1 MQSKKPWRPPPK
13 LEDIAAVVARVEL
26 IPADRPLTTGEIRL
40 LDSLAA
46 QLRRRSQNDR
56 SEGLLDLLRRVS
68 AVRTG
73 KRDAGV
79 PAPAELPPG
88 AKEPSEKRRG
98 GLGHV
103 HRELSELAAKQ
114 PLDGKSLGRIHEI
127 VNETARLVEKG
138 PAYRRVYER
147 ALQIQ
152 KKALR
157 PPQQKRATGKS
168 RGLVKNPELLY
179 GGREV
184 LGGAPSTGRR
194 R

>member
-1 MQSKKPWRPPPK
+1 MQSKEPWRPPPK
-13 LEDIAAVVARVEL
+13 LEEIAAVVARVEL
-26 IPADRPLTTGEIRL
+26 IPADRPLTAREIRM

-46 QLRRRSQNDR
+46 QLRRRSLNDR

-73 KRDAGV
+73 KRDAGG
-79 PAPAELPPG
+79 PAPG
-88 AKEPSEKRRG
+88 AKNPAEEGRG
-98 GLGHV
+98 RVGRI
-103 HRELSELAAKQ
+103 HRELSELAAMQ
-114 PLDGKSLGRIHEI
+114 PLQGKSLGRLHEI
-127 VNETARLVEKG
+127 VEETARLVEKG
-138 PAYRRVYER
+138 PAYRRAYER
-147 ALQIQ
+147 ALHIQ

-157 PPQQKRATGKS
+157 PPQQKKATGKS